1 MLVACVAN
9 TNKYVCTGEAQ
20 SEELSTELV
29 LLLVQSRNGVQ
40 NLSKA
45 EIHKLLG
52 LRCEVVVS
60 DENLVVAVDE
70 GDAVGQTLLLLRG
83 QVPNNVHVD
92 GSLQKFTFVCSPLVN
107 LHQLHDSFYKF
118 EEVRFRV

>member
-20 SEELSTELV
+20 SEELATELV
-29 LLLVQSRNGVQ
+29 LLLVQSCNGVQ
-40 NLSKA
+40 NLSET

-52 LRCEVVVS
+52 LRCKVVVS

-107 LHQLHDSFYKF
+107 LHKLHDSFYKF
-118 EEVRFRV
+118 EVVRFRV

>member
-20 SEELSTELV
+20 SEELATELV

-40 NLSKA
+40 NLSEA

-52 LRCEVVVS
+52 LSCKVIVS
-60 DENLVVAVDE
+60 DENLVVAVNE
-70 GDAVGQTLLLLRG
+70 GDAVGQTLLLLRS
-83 QVPNNVHVD
+83 QVPNNVHV
-92 GSLQKFTFVCSPLVN
+92 N
-107 LHQLHDSFYKF
+107 
-118 EEVRFRV
+118 